1 MKPTD
6 VLSRPTAAAWVGTQA
21 PSALYATAHWLL
33 RQGRHGDAAAV
44 VRAMVRVA
52 PRDEL
57 GWLTLGVC
65 HEAAQQTELAL
76 EMYGVGRVIAAP
88 APRCE
93 LARARAL
100 RSMGRLDESID
111 AYGSAAEA
119 AERAGDDELARL
131 IEQERRIQ

>member
-1 MKPTD
+1 VKATD
-6 VLSRPTAAAWVGTQA
+6 VASRPRPATNAGTQ

-33 RQGRHGDAAAV
+33 RQGRPGDAAAV
-44 VRAMVRVA
+44 VRAMVRMA

-65 HEAAQQTELAL
+65 HETAQQVELAL
-76 EMYGVGRVIAAP
+76 EMYGVGRVLAAP

-93 LARARAL
+93 VARARAL
-100 RSMGRLDESID
+100 RSMGRLDESIE
-111 AYGSAAEA
+111 AYAAAAEA

-131 IEQERRIQ
+131 IEQERRLQ

>member
-1 MKPTD
+1 VKATD
-6 VLSRPTAAAWVGTQA
+6 VASRPRSATNAGTQ
-21 PSALYATAHWLL
+21 PTALYATAHWLI

-44 VRAMVRVA
+44 VRAMVRMA
-52 PRDEL
+52 PREEL

-76 EMYGVGRVIAAP
+76 EMYGVGRLLAAP

-100 RSMGRLDESID
+100 RSLGRVDESTE
-111 AYGSAAEA
+111 AYGSAADA

-131 IEQERRIQ
+131 IDHERRFQ